1 MGGQQGITG
10 DLGAHLAVAQ
20 DEMRED
26 REDGSTRGALEAPD
40 GEPTQPDT
48 DVMRVAGQAPTAT
61 TGRLVGKL
69 KAQSEEKGQHTFDKG
84 LAISQELN
92 VGRFVVKINS
102 DGAVVPCP
110 FARLSHGSPML

>member
-1 MGGQQGITG
+1 
-10 DLGAHLAVAQ
+10 
-20 DEMRED
+20 MRED
-26 REDGSTRGALEAPD
+26 REDGSARGALEAPD

-84 LAISQELN
+84 LAISQELK
-92 VGRFVVKINS
+92 VSHFVLKINGNS
-102 DGAVVPCP
+102 AVVPCP
-110 FARLSHGSPML
+110 FARLSHMSPRW